1 MTNASTGD
9 DQSEVLH
16 LTPNQLFH
24 STRQTRVTVVGGRY
38 VFTYHRYL
46 PSLDMTYASTGD
58 DLSDVVNLT
67 PNQLFY
73 STRQTRVQQ
82 TVVGALLFTG
92 P

>member
-1 MTNASTGD
+1 MTNA
-9 DQSEVLH
+9 
-16 LTPNQLFH
+16 N
-24 STRQTRVTVVGGRY
+24 
-38 VFTYHRYL
+38 
-46 PSLDMTYASTGD
+46 TGD